1 MKKTYL
7 FLCLLLGLSISVK
20 TVAQTDPGTANLKH
34 QYTFD
39 DGTAND
45 VVGTANGT
53 LMGGATVAN
62 KGLVTT
68 TGGYLDLP
76 GQTIGVNTYG
86 GLTTDI
92 WFTSAAGVNSG
103 CTMLTYFG
111 NTTGSYGTDYIFS
124 TAAGCSATR
133 TAISCG
139 STSQPWTAENGVDKL
154 PDDINPKRIDDGK
167 LHHLVTTLDA
177 TTLTLYLDGVNI
189 GSTALSGSNA
199 ISALGTQ
206 FAYIAKGGYTGD
218 PTWKGVVHKYSI
230 YNKALTADEVL
241 FNFQKGAEEQAVIST
256 TATKLALD
264 NGNPAVIITVS
275 SANLAENITVTPPAG
290 ISVIPTTITK
300 NMTDVSLTVIY
311 DGTSVVDG
319 NIVLSSGSNSVNIA
333 VKTASETQ
341 CYTPLYTNTEN
352 IIADARGMNR
362 LSDFGG
368 WGTKS
373 LVTIFDEPENVY
385 CGAASIKIGNGT
397 STGSGSL
404 DILGGV
410 STLLAPNTTYRVKVM
425 IKTIGGTFH
434 LGVDAGPNVEKSID
448 TNGEWAPLDFTFTT
462 GATVGANMYINN
474 WACTGLAAYVDNYEL
489 FIAPDPVISATESS
503 MAFDPEY
510 TSGSFKVTASNI
522 FEDIAILAPT
532 GITATPNV
540 LPADAK
546 GSEVIVTY
554 DGTTAV
560 NDTIRIIAGSTVIKI
575 PVKALNVSNST
586 CFTPLYTDRSN
597 LNVDPYMNALSS
609 FGGWGG
615 RGLVS
620 IVNEPDSVYCGS
632 HSGSIVGGGSM
643 DVILTGKFIPN
654 SIYKA
659 RAMVKTYGT
668 FQMGVWGHDATF
680 SGDLVDTVNTAGV
693 WKELVFEFR
702 TGAEFGAT
710 QGSFF
715 NNYQKSGTRG
725 YIDNWEIY
733 RVDTISAVANLK
745 EQFRSVY
752 VNNGNIVAEFDLDH
766 SSKVDFAVF
775 TIQGAMVVNNEQ
787 KMFVAGRNRYVVN
800 AKLPSGMYLVR
811 MIQDGKTQFMKVI
824 K

>member
-7 FLCLLLGLSISVK
+7 FLCLVFGLGISVQ
-20 TVAQTDPGTANLKH
+20 TIAQTDPGTANLKH

-68 TGGYLDLP
+68 SGGYLDLP
-76 GQTIGVNTYG
+76 GETIGVNTYG

-103 CTMLTYFG
+103 CTMLSYMG
-111 NTTGSYGTDYIFS
+111 NTTGSYGTDYLFS
-124 TAAGCSATR
+124 TPAGCSATR

-139 STSQPWTAENGVDKL
+139 STTEPWTVENGIDKL

-189 GSTALSGSNA
+189 GSTTLTGSNA
-199 ISALGTQ
+199 LSALGTQ
-206 FAYIAKGGYTGD
+206 FIYIAKGGYTGD

-230 YNKALTADEVL
+230 YDKALSGDEVVFL
-241 FNFQKGAEEQAVIST
+241 YQKGAEAQAVIST
-256 TATKLALD
+256 TATQLAFD
-264 NGNPAVIITVS
+264 NGYPAEIISVS
-275 SANLAENITVTPPAG
+275 SANLASDIIVTAPAG
-290 ISVIPTTITK
+290 VSVLPTTITK
-300 NMTDVSLTVIY
+300 NTPDVSVTVIY

-319 NIVLSSGSNSVNIA
+319 NIVLTSGSNVVNIA
-333 VKTASETQ
+333 VKSASETQ
-341 CYTPLYTNTEN
+341 CYTPLYTSTEN
-352 IIADARGMNR
+352 IIADGRGMNS
-362 LSDFGG
+362 LANYGG

-373 LVTIFDEPENVY
+373 IATIFTEPENVY

-425 IKTIGGTFH
+425 IKTIGGTFQ
-434 LGVDAGPNVEKSID
+434 LGVDAGPNVEKKID
-448 TNGEWAPLDFTFTT
+448 TNGEWAPLDFYFTT
-462 GATVGANMYINN
+462 GETVGANMYINN

-489 FIAPDPVISATESS
+489 FIATDPIISATESGL
-503 MAFDPEY
+503 AFDADY
-510 TSGSFKVTASNI
+510 TTSSFKVTASNI
-522 FEDIAILAPT
+522 FEDLAITAPA
-532 GITATPNV
+532 GITVTPNV
-540 LPADAK
+540 LPADSK
-546 GSEVIVTY
+546 GADVLVTY

-560 NDTIRIIAGSTVIKI
+560 NDSISITAGTTVKKVA
-575 PVKALNVSNST
+575 VKAISTSNTT
-586 CFTPLYTDRSN
+586 CFTPLYTDRTN
-597 LNVDPYMNALSS
+597 LNSDPYMNALSS
-609 FGGWGG
+609 FGGWGT
-615 RGLVS
+615 RSIIS
-620 IVNEPDSVYCGS
+620 IVDKADSVYCGS
-632 HSGSIVGGGSM
+632 HSGMIIGGGSL
-643 DVILTGKFIPN
+643 DVVLTGKLVPN
-654 SIYKA
+654 TNYKA

-668 FQMGVWGHDATF
+668 YKMGVWGHSAGSPDKQ
-680 SGDLVDTVNTAGV
+680 DTINTAGL
-693 WKELVFEFR
+693 WKEMIFEFS
-702 TGAEFGAT
+702 TGAELGAT
-710 QGSFF
+710 QGAFF
-715 NNYQKSGTRG
+715 NNNASGVHSF
-725 YIDNWEIY
+725 IDNWEIY
-733 RVDTISAVANLK
+733 RVDTISAVSNLK
-745 EQFRSVY
+745 EQFRNIY
-752 VNNGNIVAEFDLDH
+752 VSNGNIVAEFDLDH

-775 TIQGAMVVNNEQ
+775 TIQGAMVVSNEQ

-800 AKLPSGMYLVR
+800 ATLPSGMYLVR
-811 MIQDGKTQFMKVI
+811 MIQDGKTRFMKVI